1 VRAIPKADR
10 LAGAA
15 LLLLTV
21 ALFRESVLEG
31 GVFYKRDIHLVWH
44 AQTEGFVRAVAS
56 GGFPLWDPSPAFGQP
71 LLADPAQQVLYPP
84 TWLNLVLAPWVD
96 YTLYAFGHALLSG
109 IAFLALARRWG
120 LSAAAALAGAAA
132 WVLSGPFL
140 SLVDLWHHFA
150 SAAWIPAVFLAAER
164 AIERRG
170 ARDVLV
176 LGLAIGLQIL
186 AGSADVCAMT
196 LAALAAW
203 VAVVHVEW
211 RRWREGL
218 PLLAGGAVALALG
231 AALSSGL
238 WLAALDVASRSARRE
253 LAEAVRTYW
262 SAHPAALLETL
273 LAGIP
278 GRLPLSA
285 PWRAALFESREPFL
299 ASLYLGLPAAGL
311 VAAAFAGPGIG
322 GRRRWALVAV
332 GLGAAALAL
341 GRHAPVHD
349 LVTTLVPPLR
359 VLRYPVKAMVL
370 VAFAWAGLVALGTE
384 AWRRSAPGRR
394 WRLAVAVP
402 LGILACVA
410 AAASLSL
417 AAGRP
422 PWSALLV
429 AGAPVP
435 PPAAALARGLGR
447 EAILAALV
455 LALAVWRGRGGARAP
470 ALAALAVAAAIADL
484 ALAHP
489 RPNPTAP
496 KALYTHRPEVLAA
509 LGDPASTRVYSY
521 DYSEAGRAERWLGR
535 PAAHALARLPE
546 GWRPDAASALGL
558 QMSLAPQT
566 PGRWGLRQ
574 GFDIDY
580 RGLQAGPL
588 AGLTRFVRL
597 VEDRPEEVRRVL
609 RIGAVTHVVALHRV
623 AGDLLRPVA
632 EVPSLFPDPVRVEA
646 VPEPLSRAYAVGGVR
661 VADGVHALMA
671 LVDPAFD
678 PGREIVLPEGRPGAA
693 PEGFRGQVRIV
704 RESASRVLLDAEL
717 AADGHVVLVDGYDP
731 GWRARVDGRPV
742 PLLRANVAFRAVAVP
757 AGRHA
762 VEMVYRPAAALAGL
776 AVSGITCVAL
786 LVAFVSP
793 LGRRRFNPVAPPSF
807 QGNRGRGE
815 SEDDKAALARSG
827 GGDPVG
833 GGVRGDDRAGGTGGG
848 G

>member
-1 VRAIPKADR
+1 VRGIPKADR

-15 LLLLTV
+15 LALLVVL
-21 ALFRESVLEG
+21 LFRESVLQG
-31 GVFYKRDIHLVWH
+31 GVFYKRDIHLIWH

-56 GGFPLWDPSPAFGQP
+56 GAFPLWDPSPAFGQP

-84 TWLNLVLAPWVD
+84 TWLNLVLPPWVD
-96 YTLYAFGHALLSG
+96 YTLFAFGHVLLSG

-120 LSAAAALAGAAA
+120 LSAVAALAGAAA

-170 ARDVLV
+170 RRDVLV
-176 LGLAIGLQIL
+176 LGLAIGLQVL

-196 LAALAAW
+196 LGALAVW
-203 VAVVHVEW
+203 VAVVHVE
-211 RRWREGL
+211 RKRWREGL
-218 PLLAGGAVALALG
+218 PLLAGGAAALAVG

-238 WLAALDVASRSARRE
+238 WLAALDVASRSSRRE

-311 VAAAFAGPGIG
+311 VVAAFAGPGSG
-322 GRRRWALVAV
+322 GRRRWALAAV

-341 GRHAPVHD
+341 GRHAPAYD
-349 LVTTLVPPLR
+349 LVTALVPPLR

-384 AWRRSAPGRR
+384 AWRRSASGRR
-394 WRLAVAVP
+394 WALAVVVP
-402 LGILACVA
+402 LGVLACL
-410 AAASLSL
+410 AAASALSL
-417 AAGRP
+417 ASGLP
-422 PWSALLV
+422 PWGRLLV
-429 AGAPVP
+429 AVDPVP
-435 PPAAALARGLGR
+435 NTAIALARGLGR
-447 EAILAALV
+447 EAILAVLV
-455 LALAVWRGRGGARAP
+455 LALAAWRGRTGTGAPTLA
-470 ALAALAVAAAIADL
+470 ALAALAAIADL

-489 RPNPTAP
+489 RPNPSAP

-521 DYSEAGRAERWLGR
+521 DYSETGRAQRWLGR
-535 PAAHALARLPE
+535 PSAHALARLPD
-546 GWRPDAASALGL
+546 GWRPDAAIALGL
-558 QMSLAPQT
+558 QMILAPQT

-580 RGLQAGPL
+580 RGLQAEPL
-588 AGLTRFVRL
+588 AGLTRLARL
-597 VEDRPEEVRRVL
+597 AEGRPEEVRRVL
-609 RIGAVTHVVALHRV
+609 RVGAITHVVALHRV

-632 EVPSLFPDPVRVEA
+632 EFPSFFPDPVRVEA
-646 VPEPLSRAYAVGGVR
+646 VPEPLPRAYAVGGVR
-661 VADGVHALMA
+661 VADGIHGLVA

-678 PGREIVLPEGRPGAA
+678 PRREIVLPEGRPGAA

-717 AADGHVVLVDGYDP
+717 AAHGYVVLVDGYDP
-731 GWRARVDGRPV
+731 GWRARVDGRPA

-762 VEMVYRPAAALAGL
+762 VEMAYRPPAALAGL
-776 AVSGITCVAL
+776 LVSGITAMALAVAL
-786 LVAFVSP
+786 LSP
-793 LGRRRFNPVAPPSF
+793 WMRRP
-807 QGNRGRGE
+807 RGG
-815 SEDDKAALARSG
+815 S
-827 GGDPVG
+827 
-833 GGVRGDDRAGGTGGG
+833 AG
-848 G
+848 